1 MKKNTRKE
9 EQLYAEFLRRMTEY
23 NREDEDFGAGMFR
36 SVILAAVVVTIVTAA
51 IYLLT
56 K

>member
-23 NREDEDFGAGMFR
+23 NREEDFGAGMFR

-51 IYLLT
+51 IYFLI

>member
-23 NREDEDFGAGMFR
+23 NREDEHFGAGMFR
-36 SVILAAVVVTIVTAA
+36 SVILAAVIVTIVTAA